1 MMGQAQK
8 NRGPITSLMGKMKN
22 YYTSPSFFLALF
34 IFSLSYPLQLNYSS
48 NFVHS
53 SIQGVSFFDLTNS
66 THYSTAIICNKYQY
80 YQGKKENKDKCGRCY
95 MQSKLYKSLKLRYHQ
110 MHKLPKKEK
119 PNYNN
124 KYILTR
130 GYEFVVDTQGLF
142 AIIPCELYQIIFIVH
157 VH

>member
-1 MMGQAQK
+1 
-8 NRGPITSLMGKMKN
+8 
-22 YYTSPSFFLALF
+22 
-34 IFSLSYPLQLNYSS
+34 
-48 NFVHS
+48 
-53 SIQGVSFFDLTNS
+53 
-66 THYSTAIICNKYQY
+66 
-80 YQGKKENKDKCGRCY
+80 

-142 AIIPCELYQIIFIVH
+142 AIIPCELY
-157 VH
+157 